1 MCGPTAGT
9 SSAARSCTAVWRTK
23 GRSRACAASSS
34 TRTTQPGCSATPA
47 SRRRASYG
55 IVELTPER
63 EYLLVT
69 EFFDG
74 AEEIGEAE
82 IDDDVIDEALTIV
95 RQLWDAGLAHRDI
108 KPANILVR
116 DGRVILI
123 DVFFVQVR
131 PSPWRQAVDLANMM
145 LVLGVR
151 TDAER
156 VYRRARQW
164 FTDDEIAEAF
174 AAVRGIA
181 SPTQLRMAIKK
192 DPRDLV
198 TEFRNL
204 VPHREPVV
212 LQRWSVRRVV
222 LALSVVLGGVVAVAA
237 VTSMFRP
244 AHDIGVQAEPSCDRS
259 SVMIL
264 MAQSVPSATA
274 LPCVESLPAG
284 WKLDGVRI
292 DEDGS
297 TIWLDS
303 DIAGDRAV
311 AATLRRPEECS
322 VADAV
327 PVASDEVGIERYE
340 RPERLPPELVSQRTY
355 VFEGG
360 CVEYLFRFSH
370 DANAALTV
378 EIDDALSFLPRSE
391 LIDEVAERSGLRLCG
406 AGVPCP
412 GS

>member
-1 MCGPTAGT
+1 
-9 SSAARSCTAVWRTK
+9 
-23 GRSRACAASSS
+23 
-34 TRTTQPGCSATPA
+34 
-47 SRRRASYG
+47 
-55 IVELTPER
+55 
-63 EYLLVT
+63 
-69 EFFDG
+69 
-74 AEEIGEAE
+74 
-82 IDDDVIDEALTIV
+82 
-95 RQLWDAGLAHRDI
+95 
-108 KPANILVR
+108 
-116 DGRVILI
+116 
-123 DVFFVQVR
+123 
-131 PSPWRQAVDLANMM
+131 
-145 LVLGVR
+145 
-151 TDAER
+151 
-156 VYRRARQW
+156 
-164 FTDDEIAEAF
+164 
-174 AAVRGIA
+174 
-181 SPTQLRMAIKK
+181 
-192 DPRDLV
+192 
-198 TEFRNL
+198 
-204 VPHREPVV
+204 
-212 LQRWSVRRVV
+212 
-222 LALSVVLGGVVAVAA
+222 
-237 VTSMFRP
+237 MFRP

-391 LIDEVAERSGLRLCG
+391 LIDEVEERSGLRLCG